1 MNRREQLEEIKEDAE
16 QAEQVEQADQLDQDD
31 PYIVGAL
38 VRGLEVLR
46 AFNAEHPSLSM
57 TELAHVLGWNRTAP
71 FRLVY
76 TLQKLGYL
84 HQDQQTKRYSLGSR
98 VMELGF
104 EYLHSLQLPD
114 LAQPY
119 LERLREETSASAHL
133 GILEGAEVVYVARV
147 QTRLMSAS
155 NIHIGSRLPAHATS
169 MGKVLLAF
177 QPAETLERLVK
188 DSRLTAYT
196 VRTITDPVKLRR
208 ELIAI
213 RERGYVFNDQEFEL
227 GVRSIAAPVYGQGG
241 KVIAALN
248 VSAPT
253 PVLTDEKVDQVAI
266 PAVRRATA
274 ELSASLGY
282 RKS

>member
-1 MNRREQLEEIKEDAE
+1 MNRREQLEELKEE
-16 QAEQVEQADQLDQDD
+16 TEQVEQVEQVEQSDQLDQDD

-71 FRLVY
+71 FRLIY

-84 HQDQQTKRYSLGSR
+84 HQDPQTKRYSLGSR

-104 EYLHSLQLPD
+104 EYLHSLQLPE

-119 LERLREETSASAHL
+119 LEKLREETGASAHL
-133 GILEGAEVVYVARV
+133 GILEGSEVVYVARV

-155 NIHIGSRLPAHATS
+155 NVHVGSRLPAHATS

-177 QPAETLERLVK
+177 QPTEALERLVQ
-188 DSRLTAYT
+188 DRRLAAYT
-196 VRTITDPVKLRR
+196 VRTITDPAKLRR
-208 ELIAI
+208 ELAAI
-213 RERGYVFNDQEFEL
+213 RERGYVFNDQESTL
-227 GVRSIAAPVYGQGG
+227 R
-241 KVIAALN
+241 
-248 VSAPT
+248 
-253 PVLTDEKVDQVAI
+253 
-266 PAVRRATA
+266 
-274 ELSASLGY
+274 
-282 RKS
+282 